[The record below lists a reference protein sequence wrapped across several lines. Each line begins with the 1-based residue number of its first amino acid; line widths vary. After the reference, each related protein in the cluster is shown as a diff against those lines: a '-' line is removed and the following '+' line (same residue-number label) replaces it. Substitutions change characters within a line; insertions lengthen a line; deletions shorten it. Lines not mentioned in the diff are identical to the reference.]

1 MKKSEPL
8 QLTFPNSK
16 PEEVQENYYDK
27 TQNVQDNES
36 LSYQM

>member
-16 PEEVQENYYDK
+16 PEEVQENYDK